1 MDIQELNQYILDPSK
16 SISFVLDRMSEDS
29 NNKLSFQ
36 DPTHPAINILEA
48 SAFMASACLNK
59 INTTP
64 NLKTNPLKVRNGRNF
79 TRNKRNERDIG
90 KRVRRIDKTGWMSV
104 RSVG

>member
-48 SAFMASACLNK
+48 RSL
-59 INTTP
+59 I
-64 NLKTNPLKVRNGRNF
+64 GRF
-79 TRNKRNERDIG
+79 RG
-90 KRVRRIDKTGWMSV
+90 
-104 RSVG
+104 